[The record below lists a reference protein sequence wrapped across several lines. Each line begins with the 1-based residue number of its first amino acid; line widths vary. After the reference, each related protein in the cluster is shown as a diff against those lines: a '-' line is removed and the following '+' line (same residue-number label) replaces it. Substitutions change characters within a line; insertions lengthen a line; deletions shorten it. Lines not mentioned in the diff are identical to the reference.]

1 MKHDVKLSNEM
12 INFLEKNIYQ
22 DDVFYDKI
30 ENEFS
35 KLVSDYNNQKI
46 NLKEMVKKFKKEENI
61 VKPTS
66 GKLDDL
72 VEYELNLFNFIIK
85 DKENKKVELLNQLKS
100 KIEVVRGNVNN
111 VIDDKKSNLIVNGD
125 KLKNL
130 SFMQH
135 IFKSKDLR
143 EESNIIKYRLE
154 NLEKIKE
161 SILRTDLVIDKIN
174 IINNSQLSANQITK
188 IKQEIILSHTVSKLG
203 KTNFIK
209 EDDFLKIFDD
219 NQSEVL
225 DKTIK
230 DFKTILSKGYY
241 DERKQFTTF
250 DKIKDNIIYMECN
263 SRNISATF
271 IKSAEIIKKSLL
283 NFTPTGFKKLCD
295 KMIGESRI
303 IPAIAILAVCSTII
317 SVVGNSTV
325 QNIKDNN
332 QQISE
337 ISKNYNNV
345 MDLVDLKKQFSS
357 SFQFGLI
364 GDIID
369 NLNSI
374 VLNNND
380 VSSKDISNVII
391 HQTLPL
397 SMNIDEISSKI
408 NFDIPEIIVKNKN
421 ISLNNKKNHYLDIV

>member
-1 MKHDVKLSNEM
+1 MKYDVKLSNQM
-12 INFLEKNIYQ
+12 IDFLEKNIYH

-46 NLKEMVKKFKKEENI
+46 NLKEMVKQLKKEENI
-61 VKPTS
+61 IKPTS
-66 GKLDDL
+66 GKLEDL
-72 VEYELNLFNFIIK
+72 VEYELNLFNFILK
-85 DKENKKVELLNQLKS
+85 DKENKRFELLNHLM
-100 KIEVVRGNVNN
+100 
-111 VIDDKKSNLIVNGD
+111 D
-125 KLKNL
+125 KLEDIGVQVFKVINENKDRYDKANEKINNL
-130 SFMQH
+130 SFFQK

-143 EESNIIKYRLE
+143 EELNIIKYRLE
-154 NLEKIKE
+154 NLEQINNLTRRSRTIIKE
-161 SILRTDLVIDKIN
+161 IN
-174 IINNSQLSANQITK
+174 VLNNSQLSANQIAQ
-188 IKQEIILSHTVSKLG
+188 IKQDLILAHTVSRLG
-203 KTNFIK
+203 KTSFIK

-219 NQSEVL
+219 NQSEIL

-241 DERKQFTTF
+241 EERKQFTTF
-250 DKIKDNIIYMECN
+250 DKMKDNIIYMECN
-263 SRNISATF
+263 SRNISTTF

-295 KMIGESRI
+295 KMIGESRV

-345 MDLVDLKKQFSS
+345 LDLVDLKKQFSIS
-357 SFQFGLI
+357 LQFGLI
-364 GDIID
+364 GNIID

-374 VLNNND
+374 VFSNND
-380 VSSKDISNVII
+380 VRKDISNGII
-391 HQTLPL
+391 DKTLPL

-421 ISLNNKKNHYLDIV
+421 ISLNNKKNHDLDIV